1 MLFDL
6 FTCPVGVACGLPE
19 PRLIVLPLPAVP
31 IPDTP
36 GEGASTCL
44 VDHCTASHLLAVGA
58 ILAHLGVDTT
68 TIMVFVRVVDACNT
82 MGDRARR
89 DLVICG
95 GRGTLRVV
103 GLDETWLPVVRDDR
117 DPEASYTATVATVIG
132 SAMSATRS
140 KTMSA
145 DVDSAETEKTVTSTE
160 ASAAA
165 DKDMSGDVHPS
176 EATL

>member
-19 PRLIVLPLPAVP
+19 PRLIVLALPAVP

-95 GRGTLRVV
+95 GRGTLRVIV
-103 GLDETWLPVVRDDR
+103 
-117 DPEASYTATVATVIG
+117 TVATVIG